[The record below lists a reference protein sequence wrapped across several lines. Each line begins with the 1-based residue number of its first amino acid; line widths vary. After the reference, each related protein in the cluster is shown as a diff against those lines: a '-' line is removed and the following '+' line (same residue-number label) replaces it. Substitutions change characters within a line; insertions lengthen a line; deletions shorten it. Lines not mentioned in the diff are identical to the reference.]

1 MDSKEVPES
10 SMSFHRLAPFLP
22 VALLCLGAIACSHQS
37 DDRRGAAEAPVPAVE
52 AVEARRGGLPLRARL
67 TGTVRAAGEV
77 AIFPQTSGPVAEV
90 LAQNGDSVKKGDPL
104 VRIQAAGTR
113 PQLAQAHSS
122 LQVSQAELKQAQARL
137 QELESQL
144 ARMLVLGDKGLLPA
158 DTVDT
163 QRAQVDAARADV
175 ARAKAQV
182 SVAQATI
189 AERSELQ
196 QQSVVRAPIT
206 GRIGQ
211 RNVEVGMRVDP
222 QTPLFIIGRLENMRV
237 EVPVT
242 QNVLTHIRD
251 GQRVELRVGAQ
262 AAPIAASVSRISPFL
277 EEGSYSAE
285 VEIDVPNHAGALVP
299 GMFVTVDI
307 YYGESE
313 QATLVPV
320 SALYEHPGTGT
331 RGVFVTSKPPG
342 AIPAADPGEDG
353 GSAALVPPM
362 EVPFRPVE
370 VRAEGEQTVGISGVE
385 PGEWVVVVGQHLL
398 SSQGDANAPRA
409 RVRPI
414 AWDRILEL
422 QGLQRQDLL
431 EQFMEKQQRLG
442 AEAKVSPAAAGSSG
456 S

>member
-1 MDSKEVPES
+1 
-10 SMSFHRLAPFLP
+10 MSYRTTVSCLS
-22 VALLCLGAIACSHQS
+22 VALGCLLTACGRDSTQP
-37 DDRRGAAEAPVPAVE
+37 AADAASVPAVE
-52 AVEARRGGLPLRARL
+52 AVEARRGGLPLTERL

-90 LAQNGDSVKKGDPL
+90 YAQNGDSVKKGDPL
-104 VRIQAAGTR
+104 VRIQAAGTQ
-113 PQLAQAHSS
+113 PQLAQARSN
-122 LQVSQAELKQAQARL
+122 LQVSQAELQQSQARL

-144 ARMLVLGDKGLLPA
+144 SRMLVLGDKGLLPA

-196 QQSVVRAPIT
+196 QQTVVRAPIT

-222 QTPLFIIGRLENMRV
+222 QTALFVIGRLENMRV

-242 QNVLTHIRD
+242 QNILTHIRE
-251 GQRVELRVGAQ
+251 GQRAELRVGAQ
-262 AAPIAASVSRISPFL
+262 SAPIIASVSRISPFL
-277 EEGSYSAE
+277 EEGSHSAE

-313 QATLVPV
+313 HATLVPV
-320 SALYEHPGTGT
+320 SALYEHPGTGA
-331 RGVFVTSKPPG
+331 RGVFVTSKPPD
-342 AIPAADPGEDG
+342 AVPAGDPGEDG
-353 GSAALVPPM
+353 GSASLPPPM
-362 EVPFRPVE
+362 AVPFRPVE
-370 VRAEGEQTVGISGVE
+370 VRAEGAQTVGVSGVE
-385 PGEWVVVVGQHLL
+385 PGEWVIVVGQHLL
-398 SSQGDANAPRA
+398 SSQGGEQAPRA
-409 RVRPI
+409 RVR
-414 AWDRILEL
+414 AVEWDRILEL

-431 EQFMEKQQRLG
+431 EQFMKKQQRL
-442 AEAKVSPAAAGSSG
+442 AAQGKG
-456 S
+456 

>member
-1 MDSKEVPES
+1 
-10 SMSFHRLAPFLP
+10 MSYRTTVTFLS
-22 VALLCLGAIACSHQS
+22 VALSCLLTACGRESADQPG
-37 DDRRGAAEAPVPAVE
+37 DVEAASVPAVE
-52 AVEARRGGLPLRARL
+52 AVEARTGGLPLIERL

-90 LAQNGDSVKKGDPL
+90 YAQNGDSVKKGDPL
-104 VRIQAAGTR
+104 VRIQAAGTQ
-113 PQLAQAHSS
+113 PQLAQARSN
-122 LQVSQAELKQAQARL
+122 LQVSQAELQQSQARL

-196 QQSVVRAPIT
+196 QQTVVRAPIT

-222 QTPLFIIGRLENMRV
+222 QTALFVIGRLENMRV

-242 QNVLTHIRD
+242 QNILTHIRE
-251 GQRVELRVGAQ
+251 GQRAELRVGAQ
-262 AAPIAASVSRISPFL
+262 SPPIVASVSRISPFL

-307 YYGESE
+307 HYGESE

-320 SALYEHPGTGT
+320 SALYEHPGTGA
-331 RGVFVTSKPPG
+331 RGVFVTSEPPG
-342 AIPAADPGEDG
+342 AVPAADPGEDG
-353 GSAALVPPM
+353 ESESLPPPM
-362 EVPFRPVE
+362 PVPFRPVE
-370 VRAEGEQTVGISGVE
+370 VRAEGAQTVGVSGVE
-385 PGEWVVVVGQHLL
+385 PGEWVIVVGQHLL
-398 SSQGDANAPRA
+398 STQGGEQAPRA
-409 RVRPI
+409 RVR
-414 AWDRILEL
+414 AVEWDRILEL

-431 EQFMEKQQRLG
+431 EQFMEKQQRL
-442 AEAKVSPAAAGSSG
+442 AAQGKG
-456 S
+456 